1 MSILLGLVFLLAGL
15 ALAVFLGIALY
26 RDPKKDVQAL
36 GTALKAGKDPE
47 AA

>member
-26 RDPKKDVQAL
+26 QDPKKDVQAL
-36 GTALKAGKDPE
+36 RTVLKAEKDPG